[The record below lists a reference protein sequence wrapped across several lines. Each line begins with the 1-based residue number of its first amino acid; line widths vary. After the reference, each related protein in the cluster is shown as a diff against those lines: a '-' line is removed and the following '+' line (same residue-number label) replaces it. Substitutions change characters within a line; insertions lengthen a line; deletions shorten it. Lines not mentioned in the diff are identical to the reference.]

1 MRCRLTELDAGVL
14 LADLVALLVGEEHV
28 GGETTLG
35 RVGICNMST
44 SAHDAVT
51 RDLTLLL
58 LASIGLLALAAG
70 NLLGLRHV
78 VVLRGLLAGGCGKV
92 KVYSSGE
99 HSRRLNDTKT
109 K

>member
-1 MRCRLTELDAGVL
+1 MHANV
-14 LADLVALLVGEEHV
+14 
-28 GGETTLG
+28 
-35 RVGICNMST
+35 
-44 SAHDAVT
+44 VT

-70 NLLGLRHV
+70 YLLGLRHV

-92 KVYSSGE
+92 KSCSGAE
-99 HSRRLNDTKT
+99 CSRRLNDAKT